1 MPHTAPENVTR
12 VGILGTGVI
21 GGAWALHFL
30 RQGLQVVAYDPGP
43 GSEDKLKHMVDQ
55 TWPTM
60 KRLGLKDGASP
71 DNLVFASSLE
81 ELGAE
86 VQVIQESCP
95 EELSQKQDL
104 FAALDAATPAEV
116 VICSSTSGLAMTDI
130 QAKCSH
136 PERTVVGHP
145 FNPPYIIPLVEVVGG
160 EKTSPE
166 CVDWAVDFY
175 HSFGKKP
182 IRMDKELSGFIA
194 NRLQEA
200 LWREALHMVN
210 AGEATVQE
218 IDDSIRFGPGLRWAI
233 MGPCLTFHLAGGDEG
248 MAHMLDHFG
257 PSLLEPWTRLD
268 APELTSEL
276 RDRMVAGCL
285 QSAED
290 NQVSDLVRRRDD
302 CLIRIMHALSECGQD
317 IQE

>member
-1 MPHTAPENVTR
+1 MPYIAPDKLTR

-21 GGAWALHFL
+21 GGGWALHFL
-30 RQGLQVVAYDPGP
+30 RQGLEVVAHDPGP
-43 GSEDKLKHMVDQ
+43 GSTEKLKRMVDQ

-60 KRLGLKDGASP
+60 ERMGLKQGASP
-71 DNLVFASSLE
+71 DNLVFASSLS
-81 ELGAE
+81 ELAAQ
-86 VQVIQESCP
+86 VQVIQESTT
-95 EELSQKQDL
+95 EELSQKQAL
-104 FAALDAATPAEV
+104 FADLDAATDPEV
-116 VICSSTSGLAMTDI
+116 IICSSTSGLAMTDI
-130 QAKCSH
+130 QAKCTH

-160 EKTSPE
+160 TRTSSE
-166 CVDWAVDFY
+166 SVDWAVGFY
-175 HSFGKKP
+175 QKFGKKP

-233 MGPCLTFHLAGGDEG
+233 MGPCLTFHLAGGDDG

-257 PSLLEPWTRLD
+257 PSLLEPWTRLK
-268 APELTSEL
+268 APELTSQL
-276 RDRMVAGCL
+276 RNRMVDGCI
-285 QSAED
+285 QSAQD
-290 NQVSDLVRRRDD
+290 NDMSNLVRQRDD

-317 IQE
+317 IK

>member
-43 GSEDKLKHMVDQ
+43 GSEDKLGRMINQ

-95 EELSQKQDL
+95 EELFQKQDL
-104 FAALDAATPAEV
+104 FASLDALTPAEV

-136 PERTVVGHP
+136 PGRTVVGHP

-290 NQVSDLVRRRDD
+290 NQVCDLVRRRDD